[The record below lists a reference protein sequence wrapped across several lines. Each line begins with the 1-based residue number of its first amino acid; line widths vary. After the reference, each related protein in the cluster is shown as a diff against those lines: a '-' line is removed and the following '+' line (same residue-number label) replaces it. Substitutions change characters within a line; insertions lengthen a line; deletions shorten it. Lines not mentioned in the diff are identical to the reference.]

1 MIQFGVS
8 KSESVL
14 SSPVLAGHHA
24 SEKKSLF
31 PAVSQGMGDLVAA
44 NAFGAV
50 GAVTEGMQLSRT
62 ASSVQ

>member
-1 MIQFGVS
+1 VIQFGVS

-24 SEKKSLF
+24 SEKKSFF

-44 NAFGAV
+44 NAV